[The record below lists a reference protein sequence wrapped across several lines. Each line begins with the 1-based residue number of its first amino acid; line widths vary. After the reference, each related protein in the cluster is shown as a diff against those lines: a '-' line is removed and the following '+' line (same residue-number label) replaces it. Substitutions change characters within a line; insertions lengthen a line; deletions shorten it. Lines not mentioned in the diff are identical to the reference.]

1 MKFTRSLICF
11 FAVFAMVT
19 LGMSGDFSNRL
30 FAISQ
35 TQPVAQTSE
44 SLPETESLQ
53 GELGFLIEQYPIH
66 HQGANKLN
74 ITLSCTLKA
83 SYGDSNFIDHAINNP
98 DNPDN
103 LDQVAAPDSLMVYHQ
118 ITDFLRSYPNEKD
131 YWEIVNRNLTEA
143 ILAKNSM
150 VASVTATLEVLPTQQ
165 APYTRSTTVTH
176 SDNGTMLESWSFI
189 TGQVTVQRQGE
200 HKLNLRV
207 KYRYRDGLSGADYP
221 NFIPIYARIEQFL
234 SAYGRPTDSWET
246 VNRNLVNTV
255 LQEYPVMDSFTSK
268 LEVNPTP
275 DLPYHFF
282 TTITRLQP
290 DS

>member
-1 MKFTRSLICF
+1 
-11 FAVFAMVT
+11 MVT
-19 LGMSGDFSNRL
+19 LGVSGDFFNRQS

-35 TQPVAQTSE
+35 TQPALVQTSE
-44 SLPETESLQ
+44 PLPEPESLQ

-83 SYGDSNFIDHAINNP
+83 SYGESNSIDHIP
-98 DNPDN
+98 TDNPDE
-103 LDQVAAPDSLMVYHQ
+103 VAAPDSLMVYHQ

-150 VASVTATLEVLPTQQ
+150 VASVTTTLEVLPTQQ

-234 SAYGRPTDSWET
+234 STYGKPTDSWET